1 MFEKKDKDV
10 EKLKVIIPQYQK
22 ELLSMLKDN
31 NAVIIP
37 IIGKYGLDIEI
48 QMKEK
53 PDLKKTYVRNK
64 YVKDLAKLKP
74 IINDGINTLNIK
86 YGVILLPAF
95 KQYRLNLEIIMQPK
109 TDQSEQIKIKEK

>member
-1 MFEKKDKDV
+1 MFEKKDKDT
-10 EKLKVIIPQYQK
+10 EKLKKIIPQYQK
-22 ELLSMLKDN
+22 KLLLMLNDN

-37 IIGKYGLDIEI
+37 IMGKYGLDIEI

-53 PDLKKTYVRNK
+53 PDLQSKYHQNR

-74 IINDGINTLNIK
+74 LINNGINALNNE

-109 TDQSEQIKIKEK
+109 KEQE